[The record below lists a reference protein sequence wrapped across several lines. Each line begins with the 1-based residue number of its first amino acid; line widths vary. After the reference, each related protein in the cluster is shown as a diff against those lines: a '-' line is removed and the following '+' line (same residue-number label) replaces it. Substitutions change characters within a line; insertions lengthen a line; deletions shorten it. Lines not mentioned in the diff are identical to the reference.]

1 MKRAALVTGASSG
14 FGLLT
19 AVELART
26 GHHVFATVRD
36 PAKAGPLLEAAACLG
51 VEVTVL
57 PLDVRRPE
65 SVAACVAEVLRRAGQ
80 LDVLVNNAGIAIGGF
95 FEDQSAEEI
104 REQFETNV
112 FGAME
117 VTRAVLPSM
126 RAARSGKVI
135 IVSSFGGRL
144 GTPGL
149 GPYCATKFALEGFAE
164 ALRHEVRSFG
174 VQAALVEPGT
184 YGTEAFFAN
193 KRVARGAGR
202 RADYA
207 GRLEAAQAALY
218 TDLERRRPDPGEVAR
233 AIGRLAAARR
243 LPLRTTVGRD
253 ARLGALAQWL
263 LPAWLFE
270 RMVARMFAPPP
281 PPAPMD
287 LHAGAAKAVE

>member
-1 MKRAALVTGASSG
+1 MKPVALVTGTSSG

-26 GHHVFATVRD
+26 CHQVFATMRD
-36 PAKAGPLLEAAACLG
+36 PARAAPLLEAAARLG

-57 PLDVRRPE
+57 PLDVRDPG
-65 SVAACVAEVLRRAGQ
+65 SIAACVAEVLHRAGRI
-80 LDVLVNNAGIAIGGF
+80 DVLVNNAGIAIGGF
-95 FEDQSAEEI
+95 FEDQSAAEI

-135 IVSSFGGRL
+135 TVSSFGGRM

-164 ALRHEVRSFG
+164 SLRHELRALG
-174 VQAALVEPGT
+174 VQVALVEPGT
-184 YGTEAFFAN
+184 YGTQAFFSN
-193 KRVARGAGR
+193 KRVARGAGAS
-202 RADYA
+202 ADYA
-207 GRLEAAQAALY
+207 GRLEVAQAALY
-218 TDLERRRPDPGEVAR
+218 ADLERRQPDPREVAR

-243 LPLRTTVGRD
+243 VPLRTTVGRD
-253 ARLGALAQWL
+253 ARLGAFAQWL

-270 RMVARMFAPPP
+270 RVVARRFAPPP
-281 PPAPMD
+281 APAAAAPQPAPQPD
-287 LHAGAAKAVE
+287 